1 LAVKNGYT
9 NVYWMRD
16 GIKGWKK
23 AGYDTVGNPELL
35 EDLIALNRIDVS
47 ASIISEADARKLK
60 KCTFV
65 DFRDETAYSKD
76 HIKGANHV
84 DYANMFSKPM
94 MEELNK
100 SNDLVI
106 IHDKQ
111 VTAGVIA
118 ATLKLMDYPSVYILE

>member
-1 LAVKNGYT
+1 
-9 NVYWMRD
+9 MRD
-16 GIKGWKK
+16 GIKGWKN

-35 EDLIALNRIDVS
+35 ADLIALNNNDFS
-47 ASIISEADARKLK
+47 ASIISETEARKLK
-60 KCTFV
+60 NCTLV
-65 DFRDETAYSKD
+65 DFRDESAYNKD
-76 HIKGANHV
+76 HIKDANHV

-106 IHDKQ
+106 IHHEQ
-111 VTAGVIA
+111 AVAGVIA